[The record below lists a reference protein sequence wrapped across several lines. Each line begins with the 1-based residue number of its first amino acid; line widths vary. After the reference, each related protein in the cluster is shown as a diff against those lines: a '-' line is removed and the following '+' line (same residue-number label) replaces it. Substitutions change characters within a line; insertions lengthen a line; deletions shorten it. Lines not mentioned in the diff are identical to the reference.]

1 MLFYASNN
9 CSLSKCYSNLAKY
22 NKSTVKQRKTTSI
35 QVQKI
40 LKITDSTVCYR
51 EFATNANK
59 YATMLFYASNN
70 CSLSKC
76 YSNLA
81 KYNKKYSQTTKNN

>member
-22 NKSTVKQRKTTSI
+22 TKGTVKQRKTTSI

-40 LKITDSTVCYR
+40 LKIHNSTIWSYR
-51 EFATNANK
+51 EFATNAKINMQLC
-59 YATMLFYASNN
+59 YFMPLTTAPYRNAT
-70 CSLSKC
+70 
-76 YSNLA
+76 
-81 KYNKKYSQTTKNN
+81 QI

>member
-22 NKSTVKQRKTTSI
+22 TQSTVKQRKTTSI

-40 LKITDSTVCYR
+40 LKINNSTIWSI
-51 EFATNANK
+51 EKFATNAKINMQLC
-59 YATMLFYASNN
+59 YFMPLTTAPYRNAT
-70 CSLSKC
+70 
-76 YSNLA
+76 
-81 KYNKKYSQTTKNN
+81 QI